1 MFVAIEDPSLDNAG
15 STWFPPP
22 FGFPTT
28 CKPLE
33 DWKKTNHYKRI
44 TSKWS
49 ITWTNQLLDDY
60 TRTVKDWLEVEFR
73 TQSLEDQRFHF
84 PSTLHPRRRE
94 LQHR

>member
-1 MFVAIEDPSLDNAG
+1 MFVAIDDPSVDNAG
-15 STWFPPP
+15 SKWFPPP

-33 DWKKTNHYKRI
+33 EWKKTTHYKRI

-60 TRTVKDWLEVEFR
+60 TRTVKDWLESEAR
-73 TQSLEDQRFHF
+73 KA
-84 PSTLHPRRRE
+84 
-94 LQHR
+94 